1 MLRRELARSA
11 PHDKNHRSGDRWFH
25 FSFAGE
31 RIRPAGPSRRTRFGA
46 GKHARGLQDGVVDRR
61 DHARARSR
69 HDERRLKP
77 GTALAAAFPEQ
88 RGMDGVRIPT
98 LMEVFDL
105 VRRAN
110 AGHIRFN
117 IETKLT
123 PTSGA
128 DTPDPERFAAAT
140 VQAVREAELTARGS
154 IQSFDWRTLAVLR
167 RIAPQ
172 IERVCLTSDGGDGD
186 TLQRGQP
193 GPSPWT
199 AGLDIDDFAGSTPRL
214 VVAAGCSVWSP

>member
-1 MLRRELARSA
+1 LAQVQRY
-11 PHDKNHRSGDRWFH
+11 DVG
-25 FSFAGE
+25 
-31 RIRPAGPSRRTRFGA
+31 
-46 GKHARGLQDGVVDRR
+46 
-61 DHARARSR
+61 
-69 HDERRLKP
+69 RLKP

-123 PTSGA
+123 PMSGA

-140 VQAVREAELTARGS
+140 VQAVREAELTARVS
-154 IQSFDWRTLAVLR
+154 IQSFDWRTLAVQR

-186 TLQRGQP
+186 TCSAASRGHRHGRRGWTSTILPARRHGWWSQP
-193 GPSPWT
+193 AARSGRPTT
-199 AGLDIDDFAGSTPRL
+199 AT
-214 VVAAGCSVWSP
+214 